1 MQMKSDAQLLRDYA
15 SHGDEAA
22 FREIVARHA
31 DLVYSAALRQ
41 VESPDLAGDVAQS
54 VFVDLA
60 RKAKSVGDRLS
71 ADASLTGWL
80 YRSTRYTALN
90 HLRDTRRRVTHERL
104 AMEQLIA
111 NSEVAPDW
119 EQIRPALDEVMS
131 ALDDDDREAL
141 LLRYFKNQDFRAVG
155 LALGI
160 SDDAAQKRVSR
171 AVERLRELFAKRGV
185 TVGAGGLVIV
195 IAANAVQAA
204 PVGLVATISTAA
216 LAGTAITTTIATA
229 AKAIAM
235 TTLQKTI
242 IVAAI
247 AASVATPLVIQHQN
261 ITRLREEKGALRQ
274 QADQLAELRAEN
286 ERLSNQVAQ
295 ANTTPALSDAQLQEL
310 VRLRGEVTRLRDMT
324 NAIGQLREENRQL
337 QARQA
342 VRPES
347 SAAQSPPDVPPQ
359 DIYARASWKNAG
371 FADAR
376 SAFQTSVWAL
386 ANGDAQ
392 TYGASLSPDM
402 LQAKKREIADRMQL
416 TGKSHDD
423 LAADSVKEFSPVTGY
438 RVVDEK
444 DISDDQVILDVYL
457 DGVGTQTAVRMKKI
471 GDEWK
476 LDAAP

>member
-1 MQMKSDAQLLRDYA
+1 MKSDAQLLRDYA

-71 ADASLTGWL
+71 TDASLTGWL

-171 AVERLRELFAKRGV
+171 AVERLRELFAERGV
-185 TVGAGGLVIV
+185 TVGVGGLVIV
-195 IAANAVQAA
+195 IAANAVEAA
-204 PVGLVATISTAA
+204 PVGLAATISTAA
-216 LAGTAITTTIATA
+216 LAGTTVTTATILTHAAMNWITLKSAAAITIAAVAAGTGTYLWQQNQISTLRNENSGLAAQRDSLTKERDDALAAA
-229 AKAIAM
+229 AKN
-235 TTLQKTI
+235 T
-242 IVAAI
+242 
-247 AASVATPLVIQHQN
+247 ASDDLSAEK
-261 ITRLREEKGALRQ
+261 EEL
-274 QADQLAELRAEN
+274 L
-286 ERLSNQVAQ
+286 
-295 ANTTPALSDAQLQEL
+295 
-310 VRLRGEVTRLRDMT
+310 RLRGEVGALRRQT
-324 NAIGQLREENRQL
+324 NELSSLRQQNHQL
-337 QARQA
+337 QDALAQ
-342 VRPES
+342 
-347 SAAQSPPDVPPQ
+347 AAQSAPD
-359 DIYARASWKNAG
+359 
-371 FADAR
+371 AD
-376 SAFQTSVWAL
+376 
-386 ANGDAQ
+386 
-392 TYGASLSPDM
+392 
-402 LQAKKREIADRMQL
+402 K
-416 TGKSHDD
+416 
-423 LAADSVKEFSPVTGY
+423 LAAEKAAFIETMGNAKQMALGIIMYSADHQNHFPNDIMDTTNYFNNPDLMEKFKNQFEM
-438 RVVDEK
+438 VVQGSMENVSNAAET
-444 DISDDQVILDVYL
+444 I
-457 DGVGTQTAVRMKKI
+457 AVRGRAPVQVEGKWVKVYAFVDGHAI
-471 GDEWK
+471 VKQQPPEGF
-476 LDAAP
+476 DAWEQAHMMPPPASQ